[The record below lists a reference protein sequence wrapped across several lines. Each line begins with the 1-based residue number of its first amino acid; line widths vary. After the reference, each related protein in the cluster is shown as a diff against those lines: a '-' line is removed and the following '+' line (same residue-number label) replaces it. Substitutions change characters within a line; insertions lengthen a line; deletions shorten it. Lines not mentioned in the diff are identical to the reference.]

1 MLAIEEG
8 RGIELELAD
17 ADGRCFTSDVED
29 GRFPEGYLSPLPK

>member
-29 GRFPEGYLSPLPK
+29 GRFMASKP